1 MWPFSFIPLNILYL
15 SKISN
20 NNIVT
25 SHINIVLKK
34 YNFFSFNA
42 ICSMGMKKKLPLLPS
57 H

>member
-15 SKISN
+15 SKINN

-34 YNFFSFNA
+34 YNSFSFNA
-42 ICSMGMKKKLPLLPS
+42 ICSVGMKKKLPLLPS